1 MSSGEKKAHE
11 SAGARQRLDPNPTW
25 DDTKNPAGREVI
37 DVSGEEGT
45 SSGTEGQEAK
55 KKIQNLFEEFEE
67 PNKNFLQGNSER
79 FTAIITE
86 SFENVEL
93 KFKDILKIQG
103 EQRQKLY
110 QEYSHQMKTLKRKLS
125 EDAAEVKKHAKK
137 LANIFKEQQKFIHQS
152 LGIQKKR
159 MEEFKDLCEQYL
171 EKLVILR
178 DSQGDS
184 LIEELRRL
192 IATLEMK
199 LLMLNRQ
206 QENAAGQLSL
216 LDLLFS

>member
-1 MSSGEKKAHE
+1 MSSGEKKARE
-11 SAGARQRLDPNPTW
+11 SAGTCPRLDPNPTW
-25 DDTKNPAGREVI
+25 DDTKNPDAV
-37 DVSGEEGT
+37 T
-45 SSGTEGQEAK
+45 P
-55 KKIQNLFEEFEE
+55 E

-79 FTAIITE
+79 FTAIIME
-86 SFENVEL
+86 SSETLEL
-93 KFKDILKIQG
+93 KFEDILKIQG

-110 QEYSHQMKTLKRKLS
+110 QEYSLQMKTLKRKLS
-125 EDAAEVKKHAKK
+125 EDAAEVKKRAKK

-178 DSQGDS
+178 DSRGES

-192 IATLEMK
+192 IATLETK
-199 LLMLNRQ
+199 LLMLNAV
-206 QENAAGQLSL
+206 ES
-216 LDLLFS
+216 

>member
-1 MSSGEKKAHE
+1 MSSGEKKARE
-11 SAGARQRLDPNPTW
+11 SAGARPRLDPNPTW
-25 DDTKNPAGREVI
+25 DDTKNPDAV
-37 DVSGEEGT
+37 T
-45 SSGTEGQEAK
+45 P
-55 KKIQNLFEEFEE
+55 E
-67 PNKNFLQGNSER
+67 PNKNCLQGNSER

-86 SFENVEL
+86 SFQTLEL
-93 KFKDILKIQG
+93 KFEDILKIQG
-103 EQRQKLY
+103 EHSL
-110 QEYSHQMKTLKRKLS
+110 QMKTLKRKIS

-137 LANIFKEQQKFIHQS
+137 KKKKNLTVSNIFKEQQKFIRQF

-178 DSQGDS
+178 DSRGDS

-192 IATLEMK
+192 IATLKIK
-199 LLMLNRQ
+199 LLMLNCQ
-206 QENAAGQLSL
+206 KENAAGQLSL

>member
-1 MSSGEKKAHE
+1 MSSGEKKARE
-11 SAGARQRLDPNPTW
+11 SAGARPRLDPNPTW
-25 DDTKNPAGREVI
+25 DDTKNPDAV
-37 DVSGEEGT
+37 T
-45 SSGTEGQEAK
+45 P
-55 KKIQNLFEEFEE
+55 E
-67 PNKNFLQGNSER
+67 PNKNCLQGNSER

-86 SFENVEL
+86 SFQTLEL
-93 KFKDILKIQG
+93 KFEDILKIQG
-103 EQRQKLY
+103 EHRQKLY
-110 QEYSHQMKTLKRKLS
+110 QEYSLQMKTLKRKIS

-137 LANIFKEQQKFIHQS
+137 KKKKLTVSNIFKEQQKFIHQF

-178 DSQGDS
+178 DSRGDS

-192 IATLEMK
+192 IATLKIK
-199 LLMLNRQ
+199 LLMLNCQ
-206 QENAAGQLSL
+206 KENAAGQLSL